1 MAGSYF
7 NAIKAKDKLQNE
19 YKDRK
24 IIVIDSLCSSSGYGM
39 LVDDAKD
46 MFDEGVDYKEI
57 IKWLEENKN
66 RIHHQFYSTDL
77 KYYHRTGRMSG
88 PVASI
93 A

>member
-1 MAGSYF
+1 MTGSYF

-46 MFDEGVDYKEI
+46 MFDERVDYEEI
-57 IKWLEENKN
+57 IK
-66 RIHHQFYSTDL
+66 
-77 KYYHRTGRMSG
+77 
-88 PVASI
+88 
-93 A
+93 

>member
-1 MAGSYF
+1 MTGSYF

-57 IKWLEENKN
+57 IKC
-66 RIHHQFYSTDL
+66 
-77 KYYHRTGRMSG
+77 
-88 PVASI
+88 
-93 A
+93 

>member
-39 LVDDAKD
+39 LVDDAKICL
-46 MFDEGVDYKEI
+46 MKEWI
-57 IKWLEENKN
+57 IKKLLN
-66 RIHHQFYSTDL
+66 
-77 KYYHRTGRMSG
+77 G
-88 PVASI
+88 
-93 A
+93 

>member
-57 IKWLEENKN
+57 IKWLEKNKN
-66 RIHHQFYSTDL
+66 RIHQFYSTDL
-77 KYYHRTGRMSG
+77 KYYRRTGRMFG

>member
-1 MAGSYF
+1 MFRYRNDCPYF

-57 IKWLEENKN
+57 IKWLDDPKHTKTPKIYNDFV
-66 RIHHQFYSTDL
+66 HDGYL
-77 KYYHRTGRMSG
+77 Y
-88 PVASI
+88 
-93 A
+93 